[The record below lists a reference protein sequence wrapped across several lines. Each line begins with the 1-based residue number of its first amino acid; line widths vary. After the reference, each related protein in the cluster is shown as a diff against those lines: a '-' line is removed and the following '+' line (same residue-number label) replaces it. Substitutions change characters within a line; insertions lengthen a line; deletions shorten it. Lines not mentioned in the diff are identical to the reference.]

1 VRCQSD
7 FSTGEMYWKFETSYN
22 AKKPARLI
30 AIMILLLTGILPS
43 LSIRD
48 PIMEAISLSFRYGNE
63 FTMGNLLFAA
73 SL

>member
-1 VRCQSD
+1 
-7 FSTGEMYWKFETSYN
+7 MYWKFETSYN

-48 PIMEAISLSFRYGNE
+48 PIMEAISSLSFRYGNE